1 MKIEPEKYSYHQ
13 PDFKGIYNNKAFLK
27 GLETISD
34 HGTSFAAGVSL
45 ASSLFLRPFAIQMAP
60 TVEKENK
67 KYAGVNSIASG
78 ISRFLMVEAIAL
90 PIENAIKNIDKNP
103 DKFLKKETI
112 DTLKNGAKSLVES
125 KDYKFAT
132 QVLKLG
138 VNFITAIPK
147 SMLTIALIPVIMDKI
162 INKKKGA
169 EGKTAEFAL
178 KKEDYN
184 PVFSPFFKGGMQDK
198 LSKGVGKI
206 LDIENIQELVKKFSK
221 NDQNIARNISM
232 ATDIL
237 LTSTFAIQTKRNKKI
252 KEERKNP
259 LILNNLIS
267 TGITLTSGFAIDN
280 LVQKGGKKFLE
291 KFKTANID
299 NPKLPKYIEGL
310 NILRPTLIFA
320 GLYYGVLPILSTFL
334 AEKTDKLTKESNLNG
349 KLA

>member
-1 MKIEPEKYSYHQ
+1 MKIEPEKYNYHQ
-13 PDFKGIYNNKAFLK
+13 PEFKGLYNNKTLLK
-27 GLETISD
+27 GLEAISD
-34 HGTSFAAGVSL
+34 HGTSFAIGVSL
-45 ASSLFLRPFAIQMAP
+45 ASSLFLRPLAIQMAP
-60 TVEKENK
+60 DVEKENK

-78 ISRFLMVEAIAL
+78 VSRFLMVEAIAL

-125 KDYKFAT
+125 KDYKFIT

-138 VNFITAIPK
+138 VNFLTAIPK

-162 INKKKGA
+162 INKKNKSK
-169 EGKTAEFAL
+169 ETTTETPL

-184 PVFSPFFKGGMQDK
+184 PVFSPFFKGNMQDK
-198 LSKGVGKI
+198 LSKGIGKI
-206 LDIENIQELVKKFSK
+206 LDIETVQDMAKKFSK

-267 TGITLTSGFAIDN
+267 TGITLFSGFAIDN
-280 LVQKGGKKFLE
+280 LIQKGGKNFLE
-291 KFKTANID
+291 KFKQANID

-334 AEKTDKLTKESNLNG
+334 AEKTDKLAKKSNTN
-349 KLA
+349 